1 MRWDGARFNDRG
13 WVDGKCQD
21 LLEKKTE
28 FNLYLAGILDSVV
41 LQSIANGGRF
51 PMPNIHFLLGIK
63 DWSCVHYLRKP
74 TTSFK
79 CRIH

>member
-51 PMPNIHFLLGIK
+51 PMPNIHFFAGYQRLAMRTLFEEAN
-63 DWSCVHYLRKP
+63 HL
-74 TTSFK
+74 F
-79 CRIH
+79 